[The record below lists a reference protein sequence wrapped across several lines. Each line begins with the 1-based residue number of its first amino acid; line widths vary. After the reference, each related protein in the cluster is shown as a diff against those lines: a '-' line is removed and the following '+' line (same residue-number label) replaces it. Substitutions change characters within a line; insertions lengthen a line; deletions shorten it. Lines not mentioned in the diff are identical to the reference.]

1 MEGSGRR
8 LSSAGASTAE
18 DLEEFDEHAI
28 SERTMGRR
36 TGTSVAALAAT
47 VMLAGTGGDA
57 FAQEETF
64 RWSDRMASSATLEV
78 RGISGDVRATLA
90 EGATAEV
97 VATKR
102 GDRDDFE
109 EVEILVLEEEGGVV
123 VCAVYGASRSRDRC
137 DHDGDRDRWDDR
149 WDDNLD
155 VRVDFE
161 VRVPAGVGFHGATV
175 AGDVVA
181 EGLRSDV
188 TGRTVSGNVYLVT
201 SGSAWGATVS
211 GDLDLEMGRLDPDRM
226 RFKTVSGDI
235 TLRIPEGLDL
245 DVAFESLSGDFRS
258 DFDGRFERE
267 DGRWV
272 GNEVWGSIGSG
283 GPRLS
288 LQTVSGDARLVR
300 ARR

>member
-1 MEGSGRR
+1 
-8 LSSAGASTAE
+8 
-18 DLEEFDEHAI
+18 
-28 SERTMGRR
+28 MGRR
-36 TGTSVAALAAT
+36 TGTCVAALAAT
-47 VMLAGTGGDA
+47 VMLAGTVTDA
-57 FAQEETF
+57 PAQEETF
-64 RWSDRMASSATLEV
+64 RWSDRMASGATLAV

-102 GDRDDFE
+102 GDRSDFDR
-109 EVEILVLEEEGGVV
+109 VELLVLEEGDGVV
-123 VCAVYGASRSRDRC
+123 VCAVYGASRSRDSC
-137 DHDGDRDRWDDR
+137 DHDGDRGRWDDR
-149 WDDNLD
+149 WDDENLD

-161 VRVPAGVGFHGATV
+161 VRVPADVDFHGATV

-188 TGRTVSGNVYLVT
+188 AGRTVSGNVHLVT
-201 SGSAWGATVS
+201 SGSAWGSTVS

-226 RFKTVSGDI
+226 SFKTVSGDI

-245 DVAFESLSGDFRS
+245 DIAFESLSGDFRS
-258 DFDGRFERE
+258 DLDGRFERE

-300 ARR
+300 ARH